1 MIRFTWWCF
10 VFWFDQAFYP
20 TNKDVNVKY
29 GDTIAARCMFTGE
42 NMTTATSIGWVNIPI
57 KLLTIILALCEHF
70 SDLHGLFL
78 VVLYHLVCL
87 YPSTLQP
94 YFLFSCRSTS
104 NDEMCN
110 FYIMY
115 YMDRK
120 HAIPFMSCMDPG
132 PKQLFQ
138 HIPAEANLPIPVS
151 PDMMH
156 SGHMMH
162 SAHVSGTKII
172 CWFCCRTRESSFD
185 TLSCF
190 MRILLFFFLKV
201 IRTAPRL
208 EQTQNN
214 RIRVRVDLF
223 QHCLTVV
230 RAGKKSAQL
239 DSFLSSA
246 AWTGGSQPQLSYLY
260 IHSSR

>member
-172 CWFCCRTRESSFD
+172 CWFVVGREWGRKLLWHLVLFHENFALFLPEGHQDSSSFG
-185 TLSCF
+185 TNTEQPNPGES
-190 MRILLFFFLKV
+190 RPVSALL
-201 IRTAPRL
+201 
-208 EQTQNN
+208 
-214 RIRVRVDLF
+214 D
-223 QHCLTVV
+223 CC
-230 RAGKKSAQL
+230 
-239 DSFLSSA
+239 
-246 AWTGGSQPQLSYLY
+246 
-260 IHSSR
+260 

>member
-1 MIRFTWWCF
+1 MISRSWLWPCIHTQLHRIMIRFTCWCF

-20 TNKDVNVKY
+20 TNKDVNVNY
-29 GDTIAARCMFTGE
+29 GDTLAARCMFTGE

-57 KLLTIILALCEHF
+57 KLLTSILALCEHF
-70 SDLHGLFL
+70 SELHGLFW
-78 VVLYHLVCL
+78 VVRYHLVCL
-87 YPSTLQP
+87 YLSTLQP
-94 YFLFSCRSTS
+94 HFLFSCRSTS

-120 HAIPFMSCMDPG
+120 HAIPFMSCMNPG

-138 HIPAEANLPIPVS
+138 HIPAEANIPIPVS

-172 CWFCCRTRESSFD
+172 CWFCCR
-185 TLSCF
+185 
-190 MRILLFFFLKV
+190 MRV
-201 IRTAPRL
+201 RATAPL
-208 EQTQNN
+208 TP
-214 RIRVRVDLF
+214 
-223 QHCLTVV
+223 CLVSCEFRSISPWRSSGQFVV
-230 RAGKKSAQL
+230 WNKQRATESGWESVSALL
-239 DSFLSSA
+239 DCC
-246 AWTGGSQPQLSYLY
+246 
-260 IHSSR
+260 